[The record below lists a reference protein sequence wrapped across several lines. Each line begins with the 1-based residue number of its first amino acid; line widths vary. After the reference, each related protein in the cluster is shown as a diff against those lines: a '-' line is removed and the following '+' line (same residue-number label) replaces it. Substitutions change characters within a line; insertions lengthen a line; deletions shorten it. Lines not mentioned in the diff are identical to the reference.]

1 MLGTVGRQVA
11 QRWFNL
17 PGNGSFWRN
26 ARRCVTTGHYDTVVV
41 GAGSAGSVLTSRLT
55 EDPDRRLLLLE
66 AGPKDTSFGSKL
78 AAWKIHMPAALT
90 YNLSSDRVNW
100 FYHTEP
106 QKHVDNRVMYWPR
119 GKVWGGSSSLNAM
132 VYVRGHALDFD
143 RWESEGASGW
153 SYAHC
158 LPYFKKAQKH
168 ELGGDVYRGGDGP
181 LHVSRGKSG
190 NPLHE
195 AFLAAGQEA
204 GYPLTED
211 VNGFQQEGMGWSD
224 MTIHKGMRW
233 SAAQA
238 YLHPALSRTN
248 LETKTGVHVTRILLE
263 GKRAVGVEYEEA
275 GQLKQ
280 VRAEEV
286 LLCGGAINSP
296 QLLQLSGVGDADQLR
311 EVGVQP
317 VHHLPGVGANLQ
329 DHLEVYLVQQCT
341 KPVSLYSQQRG
352 LTMVK
357 VGLQW
362 FLNQTGDGATTHL
375 ESGAFLR
382 SRPEVAHPD
391 IQIHFFPA
399 QVIDHGRTPPKIE
412 AFQAHVMPLRA
423 TSKGSITIRSGD
435 PKAAPKIDPN
445 YLATEQ
451 DRWEMRQCVRLA
463 REIFAQPAFDD
474 FRGREETPGSD
485 AQTDSELDAF
495 IRSKCDT
502 DYHPSCTCKMGSKD
516 DPMAVVDHEGK
527 VFGLEGLRVVD
538 ASIMPSIISGNLN
551 APTIMMAEKL
561 ADVIRGRQPLA
572 PQPEVPVFLS
582 DTTKQR

>member
-1 MLGTVGRQVA
+1 
-11 QRWFNL
+11 
-17 PGNGSFWRN
+17 
-26 ARRCVTTGHYDTVVV
+26 
-41 GAGSAGSVLTSRLT
+41 
-55 EDPDRRLLLLE
+55 
-66 AGPKDTSFGSKL
+66 
-78 AAWKIHMPAALT
+78 
-90 YNLSSDRVNW
+90 
-100 FYHTEP
+100 
-106 QKHVDNRVMYWPR
+106 
-119 GKVWGGSSSLNAM
+119 M

-143 RWESEGASGW
+143 RWESEGAVGW

-158 LPYFKKAQKH
+158 LPYFKKAQCH

-181 LHVSRGKSG
+181 LHVSRGHSG

-238 YLHPALSRTN
+238 YLHPALSRPN
-248 LETKTGVHVTRILLE
+248 LETKTGVLVTKLLLE
-263 GKRAVGVEYEEA
+263 GKRAVGVEYLEG

-296 QLLQLSGVGDADQLR
+296 QLLQLSGVGDTDQLR
-311 EVGVQP
+311 GVGIEP

-352 LTMVK
+352 LTMIK

-382 SRPEVAHPD
+382 SRPEVTNCMVLISFH
-391 IQIHFFPA
+391 
-399 QVIDHGRTPPKIE
+399 
-412 AFQAHVMPLRA
+412 
-423 TSKGSITIRSGD
+423 IR
-435 PKAAPKIDPN
+435 
-445 YLATEQ
+445 
-451 DRWEMRQCVRLA
+451 
-463 REIFAQPAFDD
+463 
-474 FRGREETPGSD
+474 
-485 AQTDSELDAF
+485 
-495 IRSKCDT
+495 
-502 DYHPSCTCKMGSKD
+502 
-516 DPMAVVDHEGK
+516 
-527 VFGLEGLRVVD
+527 
-538 ASIMPSIISGNLN
+538 
-551 APTIMMAEKL
+551 
-561 ADVIRGRQPLA
+561 
-572 PQPEVPVFLS
+572 
-582 DTTKQR
+582 

>member
-1 MLGTVGRQVA
+1 VT
-11 QRWFNL
+11 
-17 PGNGSFWRN
+17 
-26 ARRCVTTGHYDTVVV
+26 TTGHYDTVVV
-41 GAGSAGSVLTSRLT
+41 GAGSAGSVLTNRLT
-55 EDPDRRLLLLE
+55 EDPSRRLLLLE

-106 QKHVDNRVMYWPR
+106 QQHVDNRVMYWPR

-143 RWESEGASGW
+143 RWEAEGAAGW

-158 LPYFKKAQKH
+158 LPYFKKAQNH
-168 ELGGDVYRGGDGP
+168 ELGGDVYRGGKGP
-181 LHVSRGKSG
+181 LHVSRGHSG

-238 YLHPALSRTN
+238 YLHPALARSN
-248 LETKTGVHVTRILLE
+248 LETKTGVLVTKLLLE
-263 GKRAVGVEYEEA
+263 GKRAVGVEYLEG

-311 EVGVQP
+311 EVGIEP

-352 LTMVK
+352 LTMIK

-382 SRPEVAHPD
+382 SRPEVTHPD

-423 TSKGSITIRSGD
+423 TSKGSITVRSGD

-451 DRWEMRQCVRLA
+451 DRWEMRQCVRVA
-463 REIFAQPAFDD
+463 REIFAQPAFDE
-474 FRGREETPGSD
+474 FRGKEETPGAE
-485 AQTDSELDAF
+485 AQTDAELDAF
-495 IRSKCDT
+495 IRAKCDT
-502 DYHPSCTCKMGSKD
+502 DYHPSCTCKMGDKD

-527 VFGLEGLRVVD
+527 VLGLDGLRVVD

-561 ADVIRGRQPLA
+561 ADVIRGREPLA
-572 PQPEVPVFLS
+572 PQPEVPVFVS